1 MDGMK
6 VLKTIRTTDKTLYAY
21 DKTHR
26 EGRRIINQKSFT
38 FYLQQS
44 VLEQSHSHRLDNH
57 QVDSI

>member
-6 VLKTIRTTDKTLYAY
+6 VLTIRTTDKTLYVY

-26 EGRRIINQKSFT
+26 EGRRIIINQKSFT